1 MVKIKS
7 PNDMFSQM
15 VKDIGLFVQI
25 RFKCFWPDEM
35 YFGLF
40 SDINLKY
47 NKIYMAR
54 VKFNV

>member
-15 VKDIGLFVQI
+15 VKDIGLSVQI
-25 RFKCFWPDEM
+25 RFNCYWPDEM

-40 SDINLKY
+40 SYRNLKY

-54 VKFNV
+54 VQV